1 MDARTDV
8 VVLGAGAAGL
18 SAARTLGAAGCRTI
32 VLEARSRIGGRI
44 FTRDEPGV
52 PLPVELGAEF
62 VHGTPAVS
70 LALARAARVPLLDTA
85 DTSFAYED
93 GALSEREDPFAIV
106 SRVMR
111 GAQDLREDVSVEAF
125 TRACGERERRF
136 TRAMVAGFDAADPAR
151 ASTRAIAEEWSD
163 GENGQT
169 SREFRPAGGYA
180 PLLRTLREAIDD
192 AHVRIMLSTAVSTVR
207 RDADGVTVEARS
219 AVGEPLTVRARAAIV
234 TFSVGVLQNGA
245 VAFEP
250 PLPQRTRAALDGLV
264 MGPVVKLALR
274 FRSAWWERVQNGR
287 YRDGGFFHRADG
299 AFPTYWTLLPQ
310 RAPVLIAWA
319 GGPNAD
325 ALADVEEPQR
335 VARALDGLRTLF
347 GEEIDP
353 YDELEGAFT
362 HDWQRDPYARGAYS
376 YVAVGASGAR
386 AALAE
391 PVEGGLFFAGEAVS
405 SDGEAGTVA
414 GALETGDR
422 AARDAARY
430 SSLRM

>member
-1 MDARTDV
+1 MELRSDV

-18 SAARTLGAAGCRTI
+18 AAARTLGEARCETI
-32 VLEARSRIGGRI
+32 LLEARSRIGGRI
-44 FTRDEPGV
+44 FTRDEPDV
-52 PLPVELGAEF
+52 PLPIELGAEF

-85 DTSFAYED
+85 DMSFAYED

-111 GAQDLREDVSVEAF
+111 GAQSLREDVSVEEF
-125 TRACGERERRF
+125 TRACDERDRRF

-180 PLLRTLREAIDD
+180 PLLRTLRGAIDD
-192 AHVRIMLSTAVSTVR
+192 AHVRVMLDTAVGAVR
-207 RDADGVTVEARS
+207 RDANGVTIEARS
-219 AVGEPLTVRARAAIV
+219 AFGKPLTIRARAAVV
-234 TFSVGVLQNGA
+234 TFSVGVLQSGA
-245 VAFEP
+245 VAFDP
-250 PLPQRTRAALDGLV
+250 PLPASTRAALDGLV
-264 MGPVVKLALR
+264 MGPVIKLALR
-274 FRSAWWERVQNGR
+274 FRSAWWERVADGR
-287 YRDGGFFHRADG
+287 YRDGAFFHRAEG

-325 ALADVEEPQR
+325 ALADVEEAQR

-347 GEEIDP
+347 GDEIDP
-353 YDELEGAFT
+353 ADELEAAFA

-376 YVAVGASGAR
+376 YVAVGGTEAR
-386 AALAE
+386 AALAA
-391 PVEGGLFFAGEAVS
+391 PVDGRLFFAGEAVS
-405 SDGEAGTVA
+405 TDGEAGTVA
-414 GALETGDR
+414 GALETGER
-422 AARDAARY
+422 AARAALAAL
-430 SSLRM
+430 SA

>member
-1 MDARTDV
+1 MDVRCDV

-18 SAARTLGAAGCRTI
+18 AAARVLGAARCSAV
-32 VLEARSRIGGRI
+32 VLEARARVGGRI
-44 FTRDEPGV
+44 LTHDEPDV

-70 LALARAARVPLLDTA
+70 LALARAARVPLIDTA

-93 GALSEREDPFAIV
+93 GALREGDDPFAIV

-111 GAQDLREDVSVEAF
+111 RAHDLREDVSVEEF
-125 TRACGERERRF
+125 TRDCDERERRF

-151 ASTRAIAEEWSD
+151 ASTLAVAEEWSD
-163 GENGQT
+163 DENGQT

-180 PLLRTLREAIDD
+180 PLLRTLRGTFDD
-192 AHVRIMLSTAVSTVR
+192 AHVRVVLGTPVTAVR
-207 RDADGVTVEARS
+207 RDAHGVTVEATGS
-219 AVGEPLTVRARAAIV
+219 DGTPLTVRARAAIV
-234 TFSVGVLQNGA
+234 TFSVGVLQSGA

-250 PLPQRTRAALDGLV
+250 PLPERTRAALDGLV

-274 FRSAWWERVQNGR
+274 FRSAWWERVADGR
-287 YRDGGFFHRADG
+287 FRDGAFFHRADG

-319 GGPNAD
+319 GGPHAD
-325 ALADVEEPQR
+325 ALAAADDATR
-335 VARALDGLRTLF
+335 IARALDGLHALF
-347 GEEIDP
+347 GAEIDP
-353 YDELEGAFT
+353 RDELEAAFQ

-376 YVAVGASGAR
+376 YVAVGGMNAR

-391 PVEGGLFFAGEAVS
+391 PVDGRLFFAGEAVS
-405 SDGEAGTVA
+405 TDGEAGTVA
-414 GALETGDR
+414 GALQTGER
-422 AARDAARY
+422 AARIVTR
-430 SSLRM
+430 SRGPN